1 MTVTLVIWSMWPMT
15 LIIRLQTYTLD
26 VQPVR
31 YQDTLKN
38 LTCKLDITETNK
50 KWIEFFTFYLN
61 VLALIDYVTF
71 RQWYRMLGILVFVY
85 ILRKYVTKF
94 SPKIVTLDI
103 TSWISPSKSE
113 LIGTFSVEISWA
125 NKDLETAW
133 GSWATS

>member
-1 MTVTLVIWSMWPMT
+1 MTVTLVIRSMWPMAVIT
-15 LIIRLQTYTLD
+15 RLQTYTLD

-38 LTCKLDITETNK
+38 LTCTLDITETNK
-50 KWIEFFTFYLN
+50 EWIEFFTFYLN
-61 VLALIDYVTF
+61 VLAMTDYITF

-103 TSWISPSKSE
+103 TSWISPSKLE

-125 NKDLETAW
+125 NKDLKIAW
-133 GSWATS
+133 GS

>member
-1 MTVTLVIWSMWPMT
+1 MTVTLVIRSMWPMT
-15 LIIRLQTYTLD
+15 VITRLQTYTLD

-38 LTCKLDITETNK
+38 LTCILDITETNK

-61 VLALIDYVTF
+61 VLALTDYITF

-94 SPKIVTLDI
+94 SQKIVTLDI

-125 NKDLETAW
+125 NKDLEIAW